1 MHVISRKKLREFW
14 NNHSEAKSPLDS
26 WFRVAKRA
34 DWTMFADVHGT
45 FRSADK
51 VGKYTVFNLGG
62 NKYRL
67 ISEINYERGV
77 VFLRHILTH
86 ADYSRGAWKKT

>member
-1 MHVISRKKLREFW
+1 MRTFW
-14 NNHSEAKSPLDS
+14 SIHPNAESGLNN

-34 DWTMFADVHGT
+34 DWTMFADVQAT

-51 VGKYTVFNLGG
+51 VGKFTVFNIGG

-67 ISEINYERGV
+67 ISEINYERGI